1 MIDENM
7 NPKTNGFPVN
17 ETMKADLLS
26 SAKWAKF
33 LCIMACIGIALTIL
47 LAIAMFAAGSSSAM
61 PLPGMAVGMGAY
73 FIFIACICLF
83 PVIKGFQFANGLKA
97 ACERDDEQE
106 LARGFAG
113 LRSYLRILGIYAFAV
128 PVVVMLFYVVF
139 LATMMP
145 SLPNVPAF

>member
-26 SAKWAKF
+26 SAKWAMF
-33 LCIMACIGIALTIL
+33 LCVMACLGIALLIALAIIMFVVSSSASMPIPGLGIVLGILFLFFACIGL
-47 LAIAMFAAGSSSAM
+47 
-61 PLPGMAVGMGAY
+61 Y
-73 FIFIACICLF
+73 

-97 ACERDDEQE
+97 ACNRDDEEE

-113 LRSYLRILGIYAFAV
+113 LRSYLRFLGILTFVV
-128 PVVVMLFYVVF
+128 PFIVVLFYVVF
-139 LATMMP
+139 FATM
-145 SLPNVPAF
+145 LPGLPGMSGL